1 MTTSAADQRLI
12 GVHAHVERALVA
24 VREAAVRVVELR
36 RRHAEV
42 EQGAADLV
50 DAVVVERLGELV
62 ESAMA
67 RAHAGSELGQRLGRG
82 VECLGV
88 LVDAEDVDLRVVAQ
102 QRGAVPAP
110 AEGRIDDGA
119 GRHHREEFGDLVEH
133 HGTMFESGGVRFVG
147 AHRAPPAISCC
158 PTCSLCR

>member
-1 MTTSAADQRLI
+1 MRMSRGPSLRYEKPRSAWSSCGDDTPRSNRAPLI
-12 GVHAHVERALVA
+12 SST
-24 VREAAVRVVELR
+24 
-36 RRHAEV
+36 
-42 EQGAADLV
+42 
-50 DAVVVERLGELV
+50 AVVVERLGELV